1 MRISVT
7 SWYRWTR
14 TKKRCI
20 LPLIILSIGFMGG
33 MENTGNLLLG
43 FLSILLMFNALVLIL
58 SIQEH
63 EW

>member
-1 MRISVT
+1 MRIRVT
-7 SWYRWTR
+7 NWYRWTR
-14 TKKRCI
+14 TKKCCI

-43 FLSILLMFNALVLIL
+43 FLSILLMLNALVLIL

>member
-1 MRISVT
+1 MRVT
-7 SWYRWTR
+7 NWYRWTR
-14 TKKRCI
+14 TKKCCI

-33 MENTGNLLLG
+33 MEKNGSVELG
-43 FLSILLMFNALVLIL
+43 LLSITLMFSAVMLIR

>member
-1 MRISVT
+1 MRVT
-7 SWYRWTR
+7 NWYRWTR
-14 TKKRCI
+14 TKKCCI

-33 MENTGNLLLG
+33 MEKNGNMSLG
-43 FLSILLMFNALVLIL
+43 LLSITLMFSAVMLIR

>member
-1 MRISVT
+1 MRVT
-7 SWYRWTR
+7 NWYRWTR
-14 TKKRCI
+14 TKKCCI

-33 MENTGNLLLG
+33 MEKNGSVELG
-43 FLSILLMFNALVLIL
+43 LLSIALMFSAVMLIR

>member
-1 MRISVT
+1 MRVT
-7 SWYRWTR
+7 NWYRWTR
-14 TKKRCI
+14 TKKCCI

-33 MENTGNLLLG
+33 MEKNGSMGLG
-43 FLSILLMFNALVLIL
+43 LLSITLMFSAVMLIR

>member
-1 MRISVT
+1 MRVT
-7 SWYRWTR
+7 NWYRWTR
-14 TKKRCI
+14 TKKCCI

-33 MENTGNLLLG
+33 MEKNGSMSLG
-43 FLSILLMFNALVLIL
+43 LLSITLMFSAVMLIR